1 MLPGGIEKTLQARK
15 SAVVRKF
22 RTLAIVAGA
31 LATIACA
38 AAVAIYFALSH
49 VPHFYEQALD
59 QQPARAQQA
68 NDAMIK
74 NASALAS
81 SARRQG
87 TWSAVFTADEINGW
101 LSIDLPQNFPDLL
114 PATISEPRVR
124 ISPGRATIACRYNE
138 NAVSTVISLNLE
150 LYVAEPNVL
159 ALRIH
164 NIRAGAIPIPLSQ
177 VLDGV
182 TEAARSMNL
191 RLRWVQAK
199 GDPVALVTL
208 PSTIGRDKIAYRLEK
223 IDLRHDSV
231 YLAGQ
236 TETLT
241 PPAAQKVAGHQPS
254 QVNTQ
259 R

>member
-1 MLPGGIEKTLQARK
+1 MGSLTIVVGGVL
-15 SAVVRKF
+15 
-22 RTLAIVAGA
+22 GA
-31 LATIACA
+31 LY
-38 AAVAIYFALSH
+38 VALAH
-49 VPHFYEQALD
+49 VPHFYDEALD
-59 QQPARAQQA
+59 QPPTKQQEG
-68 NDAMIK
+68 NDALIK
-74 NASALAS
+74 NANALAS

-87 TWSAVFTADEINGW
+87 VWSAVFTADEINGW
-101 LSIDLPQNFPDLL
+101 LGVDLAQNFPDLL
-114 PATISEPRVR
+114 PPQISRPRIRLV
-124 ISPGRATIACRYNE
+124 PGSATIACRYQE
-138 NAVSTVISLNLE
+138 NAVSTIISLNVE

-182 TEAARSMNL
+182 TAAAQSMNL

-208 PSTIGRDKIAYRLEK
+208 PSTIGRDKVAYRLEK
-223 IDLRHDSV
+223 LDLRQDAI

-236 TETLT
+236 TEKLSAGPKQPTQ
-241 PPAAQKVAGHQPS
+241 PKAAGHQAS
-254 QVNTQ
+254 AQVKTQ